1 MDTVNKLAADGLK
14 TLGTN
19 PSTVDLEFWTKFKP
33 DASSDPQFVKEWIE
47 SRSADLKRRLGYAGT
62 QQQQGGRGGPAPT
75 VTPQPKLSKEDTKA
89 LEWARSNPNDPR
101 AKEIKQRLGL

>member
-1 MDTVNKLAADGLK
+1 MDTVQKLAADGLK
-14 TLGTN
+14 TLGSN

-62 QQQQGGRGGPAPT
+62 QQGLGGRGGVAPEAPK
-75 VTPQPKLSKEDTKA
+75 PQ
-89 LEWARSNPNDPR
+89 
-101 AKEIKQRLGL
+101 QRKTIRGKTYVFDGKGWREE